1 LRRSEERPYPRQM
14 TGDPPFEEGRL
25 APAWQNQVAGRA
37 LRLARSSM
45 EGGGA
50 KQSAFVARLER
61 ELGISLSVGAY
72 SNYENGRRTIPAAV
86 LIEGARIAG
95 RSLDDLLSEVGQ
107 GEVTEWVG
115 SLGMGQR
122 LAEVE
127 RSLAQLGDQVG
138 ASLRS
143 EVESQGMLLAR
154 MVTALEKADIHL
166 DQPLPDQEARR
177 GAL

>member
-1 LRRSEERPYPRQM
+1 MAS
-14 TGDPPFEEGRL
+14 DPPVEEGRL

-37 LRLARSSM
+37 LRQARSSV

-86 LIEGARIAG
+86 LIEAARIAG

-107 GEVTEWVG
+107 PEVVEWVG
-115 SLGMGQR
+115 ALGVSQR
-122 LAEVE
+122 VGDLEREVA
-127 RSLAQLGDQVG
+127 LVNDQLRGPLQS
-138 ASLRS
+138 A
-143 EVESQGMLLAR
+143 VESQGELLAR
-154 MVTALEKADIHL
+154 MVTALEKAGIRL
-166 DQPLPDQEARR
+166 DEPTADRDTSPETRR

>member
-1 LRRSEERPYPRQM
+1 M
-14 TGDPPFEEGRL
+14 TGDPPPEEGRL

-37 LRLARSSM
+37 LRLARASM

-72 SNYENGRRTIPAAV
+72 SNYENGRRTVPAAV

-107 GEVTEWVG
+107 PEVTEWVG
-115 SLGMGQR
+115 SLGMAQR

-127 RSLAQLGDQVG
+127 RSLALMDDQVG
-138 ASLRS
+138 RSLRS
-143 EVESQGMLLAR
+143 EVQSQGTLLAR
-154 MVTALEKADIHL
+154 MITTLEKAGIRL
-166 DQPLPDQEARR
+166 DQKPPDEEARR